1 MYTITTTAQQNC
13 SANITIGR
21 NRVKTYTKD
30 VDCVYLK
37 DGQKF
42 EIELFN
48 PNTYKVLAK
57 IKMNGQ
63 HISSS
68 GIVLN
73 PGQRVYLERYLDSNN
88 AFLFSTYEIDGTTEA
103 LRAISEN
110 GNFEVEF
117 YSEYIPLN
125 SNWNSNYW
133 NGNIVPL
140 SYGAGTANPYTV
152 YCSAT
157 TTVGSGNST
166 LTSATL
172 HEQAK
177 GSLETGRVEKGESTS
192 QSFTKDN
199 GSYNSFPMN
208 TVSIK
213 MLPTSAKPVEV
224 NEIRNYCTSC
234 GTRAKKASWK
244 YCPSCGEKI

>member
-21 NRVKTYTKD
+21 NRVKTYTQD

-133 NGNIVPL
+133 NGSVQPIPF
-140 SYGAGTANPYTV
+140 YGGTTNPYTV
-152 YCSAT
+152 YCSTTNTIGGNASTFT
-157 TTVGSGNST
+157 TTINERV
-166 LTSATL
+166 
-172 HEQAK
+172 K
-177 GSLETGRVEKGESTS
+177 GSLETGRVEKGESTN
-192 QSFTKDN
+192 QSFTTDN
-199 GSYNSFPMN
+199 GSYNSFAMN

-213 MLPTSAKPVEV
+213 MLPASLKPIEAK
-224 NEIRNYCTSC
+224 EIRNYCTGC

-244 YCPSCGEKI
+244 FCPSCGEKI

>member
-21 NRVKTYTKD
+21 NRVKTYTQD

-48 PNTYKVLAK
+48 PNTYKALAK

-103 LRAISEN
+103 LRAIAEN

-117 YSEYIPLN
+117 YSEYAPHN
-125 SNWNSNYW
+125 SNWNSNNW
-133 NGNIVPL
+133 NGNVQLPF
-140 SYGAGTANPYTV
+140 YGGTSDSYTV
-152 YCSAT
+152 YCSTANT
-157 TTVGSGNST
+157 IGGNALT
-166 LTSATL
+166 FTSATL
-172 HEQAK
+172 NEHVK
-177 GSLETGRVEKGESTS
+177 GSLETGRVEKGDCSNQT
-192 QSFTKDN
+192 FTTDN
-199 GSYNSFPMN
+199 SSYTSFPMN

-213 MLPTSAKPVEV
+213 ILPVSAKPVETK
-224 NEIRNYCTSC
+224 EIRNYCTGC
-234 GTRAKKASWK
+234 GTRVKKASWK
-244 YCPSCGEKI
+244 FCPSCGEKI